1 MNDAEK
7 FLKELSKS
15 IREQAKQFNNCKLQ
29 LEGTS
34 FEIYHM
40 LQMEEFMRREAMERD
55 CYIAVSKIMSDY
67 GIVVEPDELRELL
80 RCIVLLKDKGIDT
93 SEKLHELLHRCEKE
107 GIL

>member
-15 IREQAKQFNNCKLQ
+15 IREQAKQFNNCKQQ

-34 FEIYHM
+34 FEIYHT
-40 LQMEEFMRREAMERD
+40 LQMEQYMRREAMERD
-55 CYIAVSKIMSDY
+55 CYIAISQIISDY
-67 GIVVEPDELRELL
+67 GMVVEPDEVGELI
-80 RCIVLLKDKGIDT
+80 RSIVLLKSKGVDT
-93 SEKLHELLHRCEKE
+93 SEKVYELLHRCEKE